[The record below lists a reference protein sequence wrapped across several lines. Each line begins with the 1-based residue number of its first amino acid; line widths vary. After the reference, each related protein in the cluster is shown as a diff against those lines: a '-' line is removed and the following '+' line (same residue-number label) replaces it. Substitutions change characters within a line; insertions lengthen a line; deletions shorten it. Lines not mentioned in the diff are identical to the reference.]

1 MDNRDIKHTCTFTG
15 HRPERLELTEEQVIG
30 WLAKQIKRAVDDGY
44 TDLSAECSAASIC
57 GLPRRF

>member
-44 TDLSAECSAASIC
+44 TDFIS
-57 GLPRRF
+57 GM